1 MKRTLSFILSGLLLF
16 SLAACGS
23 GDKQADTAKPESAQ
37 TAGGSVKVEG
47 STITITDD
55 GSGKAVDENG
65 MKKEPI
71 VTNKSIEASG
81 QIGPIKFTITS
92 AQLSKATVT
101 NEQAA
106 ALMRVEE
113 GQEFAIVGI
122 GMDVE
127 NTVDDEIDFFP
138 NQGTIVTNTKEQ
150 VDAAL
155 FLSEDIGGKFL
166 GKVKKS
172 GQTYFI
178 CKNSVADDITS
189 IKFHVNGPL
198 NIKTGE
204 ASDAMNIEINFNR

>member
-1 MKRTLSFILSGLLLF
+1 MKRILSIFLIALLLVAA
-16 SLAACGS
+16 SACG
-23 GDKQADTAKPESAQ
+23 ADNQEPLSSEQRTVETSPDTQSDTPAETQRKPE
-37 TAGGSVKVEG
+37 TVTVEG
-47 STITITDD
+47 NKITITDD

-65 MKKEPI
+65 MKKDPI

-81 QIGPIKFTITS
+81 QIGPIKFKITS
-92 AQLSKATVT
+92 AQLSKATVA

-106 ALMRVEE
+106 ALMRVEK

-127 NTVDDEIDFFP
+127 NTVDDKVDFFP

-155 FLSEDIGGKFL
+155 FLSDDIGGELL

-172 GQTYFI
+172 GQT
-178 CKNSVADDITS
+178 
-189 IKFHVNGPL
+189 
-198 NIKTGE
+198 
-204 ASDAMNIEINFNR
+204 